1 MNKNEGIGFLGD
13 RFEEGFKKSWFNHFE
28 TAGKQFGGFGL
39 DTFVLLEER
48 PDIRILVEATLSHLF
63 DRHII
68 LEWNSGNLV
77 PKATLGESG
86 VNYRIDHDEC
96 HGIKELMVLLTHLH
110 NDQHPYLIIDEPELN
125 LHPQF
130 QSFFMQEARKVAGK
144 PIPGTR
150 KDGYLRFHLSLF
162 SWRKPRSYPTRRIL
176 RRRGGLVLLPCS
188 GSSLNPPSETAPRAP
203 AEAYC

>member
-1 MNKNEGIGFLGD
+1 MIEHKLRFALPVPWKDTHFQTERFGPINFLVGPTNGSGKSRFAETLKDNLPNARLFGTDRLRGMNKNEGIGFLGD

-63 DRHII
+63 DRHIF

-110 NDQHPYLIIDEPELN
+110 NDQHPYLIID
-125 LHPQF
+125 
-130 QSFFMQEARKVAGK
+130 
-144 PIPGTR
+144 
-150 KDGYLRFHLSLF
+150 
-162 SWRKPRSYPTRRIL
+162 
-176 RRRGGLVLLPCS
+176 
-188 GSSLNPPSETAPRAP
+188 
-203 AEAYC
+203 